1 MTDVGA
7 TPDLKGVEDAEEV
20 INEGVE
26 GGVLPEIEVIG
37 VDAACMRR
45 PGHRALHGGPG
56 SSTAESGSTPTD
68 RSPFHGREL

>member
-37 VDAACMRR
+37 VDAACAGQVIEHYTVVLDQARQN
-45 PGHRALHGGPG
+45 
-56 SSTAESGSTPTD
+56 
-68 RSPFHGREL
+68 PFHTD